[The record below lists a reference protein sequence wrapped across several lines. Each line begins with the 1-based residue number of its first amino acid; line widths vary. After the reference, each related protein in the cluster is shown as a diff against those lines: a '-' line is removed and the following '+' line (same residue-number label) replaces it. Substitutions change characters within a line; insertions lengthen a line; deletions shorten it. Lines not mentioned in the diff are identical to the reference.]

1 MTKRVTRYHP
11 LLVALHWVL
20 AMLIIANLAVGFGV
34 LAATPNADGAKI
46 DILRLH
52 MAGGMLILFLMIVRF
67 VVHLRAARPDRATTG
82 HAALDRVA
90 PIAHYGLYLLV
101 VATAGT
107 GYATA
112 LLAGLPAIVFGGSG
126 DPLPADFAAYPSWIV
141 HVALAVL
148 LVGLIALHVLAALY
162 HQFVRKDRLFRRML
176 FGRRRLPDPVAAV
189 K

>member
-1 MTKRVTRYHP
+1 MNRH
-11 LLVALHWVL
+11 
-20 AMLIIANLAVGFGV
+20 F
-34 LAATPNADGAKI
+34 
-46 DILRLH
+46 
-52 MAGGMLILFLMIVRF
+52 
-67 VVHLRAARPDRATTG
+67 
-82 HAALDRVA
+82 
-90 PIAHYGLYLLV
+90 
-101 VATAGT
+101 GT

-126 DPLPADFAAYPSWIV
+126 EPLPADFAAYPSWIV

-162 HQFVRKDRLFRRML
+162 HQFVRKDRLFWRML